1 MNFNLQITGDS
12 AAELVQTLQAFA
24 SATTIK
30 QPEAKQE
37 PIKESPVTEDEP
49 VVYGKPAAKP
59 RAKVAPKAEP
69 TPEPEAQQ
77 ATEAQPEEAPAQ
89 EYTIEEVRAAVHKQA
104 TAGKREEIKSL
115 LNSFEVQRVTD
126 LPADKFSKFM
136 LELNAV

>member
-30 QPEAKQE
+30 QPEAKPE
-37 PIKESPVTEDEP
+37 PVKESPVTEDGP
-49 VVYGKPAAKP
+49 TIVYEKPAAKP
-59 RAKVAPKAEP
+59 RAKAAPKEEVKEQPKEEP
-69 TPEPEAQQ
+69 TAEA
-77 ATEAQPEEAPAQ
+77 EEAPAQ

-136 LELNAV
+136 VKLKSV

>member
-77 ATEAQPEEAPAQ
+77 ATEAQPEE
-89 EYTIEEVRAAVHKQA
+89 ETSTYTIEDVRAAVHKKA

-136 LELNAV
+136 VKLNAV